1 MPIRLALTTALFV
14 VASAAGARAATS
26 SATLDGSGLSI
37 DSPCAITVVVTPD
50 SALHGQAVIQATAE
64 HQEEIDHLLL
74 ESRGTARVHTHPGA
88 CWREGFSFQPTL
100 ALAIRVPAA
109 YPLTVD
115 EAGFGHYTVGA
126 LGAPLSLDLSGAAE
140 ITDASATSV
149 QADISG
155 NGSLHIAR
163 ADGPAHI
170 SLSGH
175 GDITVDQA
183 TMPTFSVDLSGAG
196 HITIGAGHIGRANLE
211 TSGAGHMQIGAEV
224 DDAHVDLSG
233 VGSVH
238 FDKVNGQLTKDVSGF
253 GSVTV
258 RQ

>member
-1 MPIRLALTTALFV
+1 MPIHHALTAILL
-14 VASAAGARAATS
+14 AATIGTAQAATL
-26 SATLDGSGLSI
+26 SATLNGSGLSI
-37 DSPCAITVVVTPD
+37 DSPCARSVEVTPD
-50 SALHGQAVIQATAE
+50 SSLHGQAVVQATAD
-64 HQEEIDHLLL
+64 HQEEIDHLFL
-74 ESRGTARVHTHPGA
+74 ESRGTARIHTHPGD
-88 CWREGFSFQPTL
+88 CWREGFNSQPTL
-100 ALAIRVPAA
+100 AISVRVPAA
-109 YPLTVD
+109 YPLTID
-115 EAGFGHYTVGA
+115 ESGVGRYTVGA
-126 LGAPLSLDLSGAAE
+126 VGGTLSLDLSGAAE
-140 ITDASATSV
+140 IADASATSL

-155 NGSLHIAR
+155 NGSLHVAR
-163 ADGPAHI
+163 ADGPASI

-196 HITIGAGHIGRANLE
+196 HIAIFAGHIGRARLE

-238 FDKVNGQLTKDVSGF
+238 FNKVNGQLTKDVSGF

-258 RQ
+258 Q